1 MSNRYS
7 TIFDQKLPAYIR
19 DDPSYSRFIQ
29 FFDAYYQ
36 WFDDTYDIYG
46 LGDKLDI
53 DSGFEEF
60 YAYYAQDF
68 LPYFP
73 DIDTIAADKVKLI
86 KIVKELYKAKGVPD
100 SFKFLFRALYNVNAE
115 VTATSQYVL
124 RPSDGKWIVPKSIK
138 IKSLST
144 DFLHIENFKVFG
156 VTSKS
161 IGIVEKS
168 KINGKFI
175 QIYLTDIERLFAT
188 GETVRI
194 LDYDNKPVYFLN
206 GKYVA
211 YDKIP
216 PPQSV
221 LLESKIIG
229 SISNINIEPTRRGS
243 YYKIGDPVVL
253 SGGFSNTAVS
263 PVGAT
268 AFVSEITTGQIQ
280 NVIITKGGYGY
291 RLFPN
296 SSIDITTH
304 GILDTTANCIIS
316 ILDESQEAANVA
328 YISNDCIEDN
338 LNIVLGNTYNFS
350 ITANANTQLKNCFSF
365 LTFPTYPV
373 TAVLIRNGG
382 GGYDVE
388 PTLKFDSLF
397 TANTVNKYKE
407 RLEDLGILAPI
418 QVINPGSGYLANDVI
433 TISGGDGNF
442 AYARIHTTNAH
453 GAILSTR
460 YYSTGNLYSLG
471 GMGYNNAN
479 LPTVTVSSNTGA
491 NAQLIIPGILSTG
504 VEYRIETDKIGA
516 ITKIALTDN
525 GEDYAY
531 TPNVSLRIQDIV
543 ITGNNIDDL
552 QLTESMVAYQGTYI
566 TPAYTAKIDSVKS
579 IYFDPLTNYQ
589 LFSIR
594 IYDFRGNLSTA
605 NSLFIYDTS
614 TNSNI
619 TELTIQSDY
628 TNTTFTNGI
637 KLYGDGTAKA
647 TAIFANGLIEDAGR
661 YITADGQL
669 SAHSVLQSD
678 IYNLSTYILSV
689 EKDYDSYKTV
699 IENLIH
705 PMGTRIVTRN
715 LLKSNSQYNMTTNT
729 VIVTGNTISNVSS
742 LLIQNANSCF
752 SNTISI
758 YTSLDI
764 DQIFTVNTNI
774 SIIGPTNFNVYS
786 TISSLDV
793 SNNVLFL
800 ENYIQYKFPNVYSG
814 YTQGNTIIIT
824 NDNNYNSNKYSMNTF
839 INIGDSI
846 STPNTADE
854 EILNIVDNIIYFT
867 NQLYQSGN
875 SAYPTEIAV
884 TKELSSNTITTYTTV

>member
-1 MSNRYS
+1 MSYRYS

-19 DDPSYSRFIQ
+19 DDPAYSRFIQ
-29 FFDAYYQ
+29 FFNAYYE

-53 DSGFEEF
+53 DSGFNEF

-115 VTATSQYVL
+115 VVATGQYVL

-138 IKSLST
+138 IKSLDT
-144 DFLHIENFKVFG
+144 NFLHIDNFKVFG

-161 IGIVEKS
+161 IGIIEKS

-175 QIYLTDIERLFAT
+175 QIYLTDIERLFTT
-188 GETVRI
+188 GEAIRI

-206 GKYVA
+206 GEYVP
-211 YDKIP
+211 YEKTP
-216 PPQSV
+216 PIQSV

-229 SISNINIEPTRRGS
+229 SISNINIEPSRRGS

-263 PVGAT
+263 PVGAS
-268 AFVSEITTGQIQ
+268 AVVSEVTTGQIQ

-291 RLFPN
+291 RLFSN
-296 SSIDITTH
+296 SSIDVTTH
-304 GILDTTANCIIS
+304 GILHTTANCIIS
-316 ILDESQEAANVA
+316 ILNESEQEANVA

-338 LNIVLGNTYNFS
+338 LNITLGNTYNFS

-365 LTFPTYPV
+365 ITFPAYPIK
-373 TAVLIRNGG
+373 AVLVRNGG
-382 GGYDVE
+382 GGYDVQ
-388 PTLKFDSLF
+388 PSLTFDSLF
-397 TANTVNKYKE
+397 TANTVNHYKQH
-407 RLEDLGILAPI
+407 LHDLGILAPI
-418 QVINPGSGYLANDVI
+418 EVINPGSGYLSNDII
-433 TISGGDGNF
+433 TILGGDGNF
-442 AYARIHTTNAH
+442 AYARINTTNAN
-453 GAILSTR
+453 GAILSAE
-460 YYSTGNLYSLG
+460 YYSTANLYGLG

-479 LPTVTVSSNTGA
+479 LPTVTVTSNTGS
-491 NAQLIIPGILSTG
+491 NAQLIIPAILGTG
-504 VEYRIETDKIGA
+504 VEYKIETDKIGA

-525 GEDYAY
+525 GEDYIS
-531 TPNVSLRIQDIV
+531 TPNVSLRMQDIV
-543 ITGNNIDDL
+543 ITGNNID
-552 QLTESMVAYQGTYI
+552 QIKSTESMVAYQGTYI
-566 TPAYTAKIDSVKS
+566 TPGFIGKIDSLKS
-579 IYFDPLTNYQ
+579 LYFDPLTDYQ

-605 NSLFIYDTS
+605 NALFVYDTAS
-614 TNSNI
+614 SSVI
-619 TELTIQSDY
+619 ADLTIQSNY
-628 TNTTFTNGI
+628 TDATFTNGV

-647 TAIFANGLIEDAGR
+647 TAVFANGLIEDAGR
-661 YITADGQL
+661 YVTTDGQL

-678 IYNLSTYILSV
+678 MYNLSTYILSV
-689 EKDYDSYKTV
+689 EKDYNSYKTV

-705 PMGTRIVTRN
+705 PIGTRIVTRN

-800 ENYIQYKFPNVYSG
+800 ENHIQYKFPNVYSG

-875 SAYPTEIAV
+875 SLYPTQITV